1 MTAATNITGT
11 GTGTGTSTGRAAR
24 MNLWRL
30 EWLRLTRTPRAVALT
45 VVYLLIGLVEPVA
58 TKYENQL
65 IGSHV
70 GNGIRVYLPP
80 PTPADGLN
88 GYISEATLIG
98 LILVV
103 TLAAGALG
111 FDAHKGLAIFLR
123 TRSTGIWGLIAPRY
137 TVITA
142 AAATAYLLGTLAAWY
157 ETNLLI
163 GPLPAG
169 RMLDGIL
176 CGAVYLAFAVAT
188 TALAA
193 SLVRSTVAITGTAL
207 VILLALPILATI
219 HPLTPYLPSTLVNAP
234 VQLVN
239 GTWPLTHFL
248 PVLAITAAATAGAL
262 ALAVRR
268 LRVREI

>member
-1 MTAATNITGT
+1 MTTTATAA
-11 GTGTGTSTGRAAR
+11 STDSAATAGRRAP

-30 EWLRLTRTPRAVALT
+30 EWLRLTRTPRAIALA
-45 VVYLLIGLVEPVA
+45 VVYLLLGLIEPVA

-65 IGSHV
+65 IGNHV
-70 GNGIRVYLPP
+70 GNGIRIYLPP

-111 FDAHKGLAIFLR
+111 FDAHKGLAVFLR
-123 TRSTGIWGLIAPRY
+123 TRSTHIWRLIAPRY

-142 AAATAYLLGTLAAWY
+142 AAAAAYLLGTLAAWY

-163 GPLPAG
+163 GPLP
-169 RMLDGIL
+169 LDGMLGGML
-176 CGAVYLAFAVAT
+176 CGTIYLAFAVAT

-193 SLVRSTVAITGTAL
+193 SLARSTVAITGTTL
-207 VILLALPILATI
+207 VILLALPILGTI
-219 HPLTPYLPSTLVNAP
+219 HPIDPYLPSTLVNAP
-234 VQLVN
+234 VQLVD
-239 GTWPLTHFL
+239 GTWTLTHFL
-248 PVLAITAAATAGAL
+248 PALGITAAASAAAL
-262 ALAVRR
+262 ALAAAR
-268 LRVREI
+268 LRTREI